1 VPEQQDQDDDRDG
14 HSDQPEQDAATHG
27 SLLSADIPW
36 MYIADRQI
44 WFPGGSGQGA
54 PKQPIRT
61 IALRSG
67 SNRGGLLGR
76 EGTSSADRSPRVRRA
91 AGAGADVRA
100 LIECVEV
107 TTDGMSLEH
116 RGSSYVFDRLRS

>member
-1 VPEQQDQDDDRDG
+1 MIG
-14 HSDQPEQDAATHG
+14 MGTDQPEQDAATHG

-44 WFPGGSGQGA
+44 WFPAGSGSRQG
-54 PKQPIRT
+54 RT
-61 IALRSG
+61 EAAHPDDRTGRDSG
-67 SNRGGLLGR
+67 SARTAAVCSGAKAP
-76 EGTSSADRSPRVRRA
+76 SSADRSPRVGRA